1 MQKALFFTVA
11 AGIVLG
17 LMWPGGPQSASA
29 PVAAA
34 AVSQSADG
42 PKETVL
48 SRSAGGHFYANVE
61 VNGQLVRFMIDTGA
75 TGVSLTERDAERIG
89 IRLDRGSYT
98 EVGMGA
104 GGPVRGQIVKL
115 DRVSLDGKE
124 VRGLEGAVL
133 QGGDMNLLGQ
143 DYLGQ
148 FSVEMRGGTMRIS

>member
-1 MQKALFFTVA
+1 MQKALLFTVVIGT
-11 AGIVLG
+11 GIG
-17 LMWPGGPQSASA
+17 LLWPAGPQSAPA

-34 AVSQSADG
+34 VATGGQE

-48 SRSAGGHFYANVE
+48 ERSAGGHYYASVE
-61 VNGQLVRFMIDTGA
+61 VNGELVRFLIDTGA
-75 TGVSLTERDAERIG
+75 SGVTLTERDAERLSIP
-89 IRLDRGSYT
+89 LDRGSYQ
-98 EVGMGA
+98 VIGMGA
-104 GGPVRGQIVKL
+104 GGPVRGQRVKL

-133 QGGDMNLLGQ
+133 QGGEMNLLGQ

>member
-1 MQKALFFTVA
+1 MQKALLFTVA
-11 AGIVLG
+11 MGTAIG
-17 LMWPGGPQSASA
+17 LLWPAGPQSAPA
-29 PVAAA
+29 PIAA
-34 AVSQSADG
+34 AVANEGQEL
-42 PKETVL
+42 KETVL
-48 SRSAGGHFYANVE
+48 ERSAGGHFYANVQ
-61 VNGQLVRFMIDTGA
+61 VNGELVRFLIDTGA
-75 TGVSLTERDAERIG
+75 SGVTLTERDAERLG
-89 IRLDRGSYT
+89 IALDPARYE

-104 GGPVRGQIVKL
+104 GGPVRGQRVKL